1 MINDTHE
8 LLQCR
13 DHSVKANNFSRFSH
27 SARHAM
33 QHFVYHSSIAGC
45 RYHEQFLPI
54 SFHVDR
60 LAWFLQSCTLY
71 KTIEYWEIQ
80 IFKTRKNKQIE
91 TSFCHANT
99 VKFLFISVQL
109 DSGQFQEN
117 SQEYLRWTY
126 NYHLMYRNRCKY
138 NQLSSSDD
146 KHLNSSIWDS
156 WDREDLRFDFLR
168 FSTIK

>member
-1 MINDTHE
+1 MTHTNY
-8 LLQCR
+8 CR

-45 RYHEQFLPI
+45 RYHEQFPPI

-60 LAWFLQSCTLY
+60 LAPTQFAHYIRLLSIEKY
-71 KTIEYWEIQ
+71 KYSKGE
-80 IFKTRKNKQIE
+80 KNKQIE

-117 SQEYLRWTY
+117 SQEYLR
-126 NYHLMYRNRCKY
+126 
-138 NQLSSSDD
+138 
-146 KHLNSSIWDS
+146 
-156 WDREDLRFDFLR
+156 
-168 FSTIK
+168 